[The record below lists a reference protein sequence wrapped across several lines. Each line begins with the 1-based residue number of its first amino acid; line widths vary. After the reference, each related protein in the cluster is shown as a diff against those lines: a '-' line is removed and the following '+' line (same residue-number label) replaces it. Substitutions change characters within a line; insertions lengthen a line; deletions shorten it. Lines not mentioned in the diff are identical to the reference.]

1 MQSIREEVLGYVDE
15 AIAKG
20 ISERRTCNYL
30 ELNRKTIQNWR
41 QYKGTPD
48 KRKEYEPINY
58 ITCFSIPVSNSIGT
72 VKCIEVVY
80 YA

>member
-1 MQSIREEVLGYVDE
+1 LQSIREEVLGYVDE

-48 KRKEYEPINY
+48 KRKGSERLVKHKLSAQEHYE
-58 ITCFSIPVSNSIGT
+58 SR
-72 VKCIEVVY
+72 
-80 YA
+80 